1 MKTHIKQRTS
11 RADHHPR
18 SPLNPTD
25 AADLS
30 QIEDHFEDGAMLSP
44 HEPEPVKESSR
55 LESRDSHRGWKG
67 IFTDGEP
74 LTIKG
79 VDFVVHGKGK
89 RCLILRPVKSTTV
102 SDSPNR

>member
-1 MKTHIKQRTS
+1 MKTHIKQRTP

-18 SPLNPTD
+18 SPLH
-25 AADLS
+25 AAYSSDLS
-30 QIEDHFEDGAMLSP
+30 QVEDHFEDGAMFSP
-44 HEPEPVKESSR
+44 HESEPVKESSR
-55 LESRDSHRGWKG
+55 LESSDSHRGWKR

-79 VDFVVHGKGK
+79 VEFVVHGKGK